1 MNATVTLRAATST
14 DVTAINRLI
23 ADNLAAGHLLPR
35 TIEDLETNATR
46 FTVAAEGD
54 RIVGCAELAPL
65 SKGVAEVRSLVV
77 DEAMR
82 GQHIGSDL
90 VDHMAASAAERG
102 FSTLCAFTHEPARF
116 VRLGFTIVPH
126 MWVPKKIAHDCTA
139 CALFRHCG
147 QYAVMLPLRSGVSVR
162 PERSAAVI
170 QGSRSIAP
178 RRPNIERLQLT
189 NTRARETEPAEA
201 VLA

>member
-1 MNATVTLRAATST
+1 MNAAVTLRTANSA
-14 DVTAINRLI
+14 DVAAINRLI
-23 ADNLAAGHLLPR
+23 TDNLAEGHLLPR
-35 TIEDLETNATR
+35 TIDDLEAHATR
-46 FTVAAEGD
+46 FTVAAGVD

-65 SKGVAEVRSLVV
+65 SEGVAEVRSLVV

-90 VDHMAASAAERG
+90 VDHMAASAAGRG
-102 FSTLCAFTHEPARF
+102 FSTLCAFTHEPSRF

-126 MWVPKKIAHDCTA
+126 IWVPEKVARDCTS

-162 PERSAAVI
+162 PERPAAVI

-178 RRPNIERLQLT
+178 RRPNIERLQFSSRT
-189 NTRARETEPAEA
+189 ARATEPAEA

>member
-1 MNATVTLRAATST
+1 MNAAVTLRTANSA
-14 DVTAINRLI
+14 DVAAINRLI
-23 ADNLAAGHLLPR
+23 TDNLAEGHLLPR
-35 TIEDLETNATR
+35 TIDDLEAHATR
-46 FTVAAEGD
+46 FTVAAGVD

-65 SKGVAEVRSLVV
+65 SEGVAEVRSLVV

-102 FSTLCAFTHEPARF
+102 FSTLCAFTHEPSRF

-126 MWVPKKIAHDCTA
+126 IWVPEKVARDCTS

-162 PERSAAVI
+162 PERPAAVI

-178 RRPNIERLQLT
+178 RRPNIERLQLPSRT
-189 NTRARETEPAEA
+189 ARETDPAEA